1 MIQDLCEIPF
11 SPLQMLLCSHS
22 SSAVTLQIA
31 NLCVAAEMTRSLK
44 KVCQPECYLRT
55 DRSLQPQTT
64 AR

>member
-31 NLCVAAEMTRSLK
+31 NLRCSGDDDELKSVSTRVL
-44 KVCQPECYLRT
+44 PR
-55 DRSLQPQTT
+55 D
-64 AR
+64 